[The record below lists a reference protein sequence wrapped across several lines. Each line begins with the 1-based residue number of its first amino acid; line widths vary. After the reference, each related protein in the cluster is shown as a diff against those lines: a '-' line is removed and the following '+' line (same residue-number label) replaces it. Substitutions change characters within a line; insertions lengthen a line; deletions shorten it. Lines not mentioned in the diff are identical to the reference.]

1 MVAAVTG
8 GVGVA
13 PMELTGPRHRGS
25 GIRNGSDTRGLT
37 VSASHISTAACHLSS
52 VLLFVFSL
60 ALVKLPRCFSF
71 FFSSVTVKFL
81 LFGFSLILAKPSCY
95 VFGGFFSSG
104 TCPFLNSKI

>member
-1 MVAAVTG
+1 MAAAVTG

-60 ALVKLPRCFSF
+60 ALVKLPRFFLDF
-71 FFSSVTVKFL
+71 FFFFFRPVTVKH
-81 LFGFSLILAKPSCY
+81 
-95 VFGGFFSSG
+95 
-104 TCPFLNSKI
+104 PFVWF